1 LGIDVRQLPR
11 KGARHRARQSSPLER
26 AQIQPCLPRPFV
38 APAAAVDSDQHGAVK
53 SGETAGDPLEEYVMA
68 RTTGRK
74 ATAATRSK
82 TGAKAAVKSSA
93 GSVRKPA
100 LASAEVPA
108 KKAARTAGKARKSA
122 APVRKVPR
130 PAVGLKHAASEL
142 RWVDTLRDG
151 THVIIRPIRKEDAE
165 LERSFIKRLS
175 PESRRMRF
183 LGQMREPSDDMLRRL
198 TDIDY
203 KNEMAFLALVHRD
216 GQTQEIG
223 VARYSTSGDRKFCE
237 CAITVSDEW
246 HHKGL
251 ATLLMHHLIDVA
263 RTRGIRTMVSYDAI
277 DNGQMREL
285 ATFLGFKRNSD
296 PADSGMVVHT
306 LTL

>member
-1 LGIDVRQLPR
+1 
-11 KGARHRARQSSPLER
+11 
-26 AQIQPCLPRPFV
+26 
-38 APAAAVDSDQHGAVK
+38 
-53 SGETAGDPLEEYVMA
+53 MA

-74 ATAATRSK
+74 STVATRRK
-82 TGAKAAVKSSA
+82 TGTKAAAKSSA
-93 GSVRKPA
+93 GSVRKSGS
-100 LASAEVPA
+100 ASAGVPA
-108 KKAARTAGKARKSA
+108 KKVARPAGKARKA
-122 APVRKVPR
+122 AASTRKIAR
-130 PAVGLKHAASEL
+130 SGLAPKHAGSEL

-151 THVIIRPIRKEDAE
+151 THVIIRSIRKEDAE

-183 LGQMREPSDDMLRRL
+183 LGQMREPSDEMLRRL

-237 CAITVSDEW
+237 CAVTVSDEW
-246 HHKGL
+246 HNKGL

-263 RTRGIRTMVSYDAI
+263 RSRGIRTMVSYDAI

>member
-1 LGIDVRQLPR
+1 
-11 KGARHRARQSSPLER
+11 
-26 AQIQPCLPRPFV
+26 
-38 APAAAVDSDQHGAVK
+38 
-53 SGETAGDPLEEYVMA
+53 MA
-68 RTTGRK
+68 TTTGRK
-74 ATAATRSK
+74 STAASRRK
-82 TGAKAAVKSSA
+82 TGAKAA
-93 GSVRKPA
+93 KPN
-100 LASAEVPA
+100 
-108 KKAARTAGKARKSA
+108 TGKARKSA
-122 APVRKVPR
+122 SAGARVQVKTVARTAGKPRKAAAPTRKVPR
-130 PAVGLKHAASEL
+130 SVAGRKHAGSEL

-151 THVIIRPIRKEDAE
+151 THVIIRSIRREDAE

-183 LGQMREPSDDMLRRL
+183 LGQMREPSDEMLRRL

-203 KNEMAFLALVHRD
+203 RNEMAFIALVHRD

-246 HHKGL
+246 HQKGL

-263 RTRGIRTMVSYDAI
+263 RSRGIRTMVSYDAI

-296 PADSGMVVHT
+296 PADTGMVVHT

>member
-1 LGIDVRQLPR
+1 
-11 KGARHRARQSSPLER
+11 
-26 AQIQPCLPRPFV
+26 
-38 APAAAVDSDQHGAVK
+38 
-53 SGETAGDPLEEYVMA
+53 MA
-68 RTTGRK
+68 KATGRK
-74 ATAATRSK
+74 STAGTRRK
-82 TGAKAAVKSSA
+82 AGAKAAPKSRT
-93 GSVRKPA
+93 GSVRKSTSARPA
-100 LASAEVPA
+100 IPVKKSAGA
-108 KKAARTAGKARKSA
+108 AGKVRISA
-122 APVRKVPR
+122 APTRKRPRSAVRAKR
-130 PAVGLKHAASEL
+130 AGSEPL
-142 RWVDTLRDG
+142 RWIDTLRDG

-165 LERSFIKRLS
+165 LERSFIKHLS
-175 PESRRMRF
+175 LESRRMRF
-183 LGQMREPSDDMLRRL
+183 LGQIREPSDEMLRRL

-203 KNEMAFLALVHRD
+203 KNEMAFIALVHRD

-223 VARYSTSGDRKFCE
+223 VARYSTSADGKFCE

-246 HHKGL
+246 HYKGL

-285 ATFLGFKRNSD
+285 ATFLGFKRKPD

>member
-1 LGIDVRQLPR
+1 
-11 KGARHRARQSSPLER
+11 
-26 AQIQPCLPRPFV
+26 
-38 APAAAVDSDQHGAVK
+38 
-53 SGETAGDPLEEYVMA
+53 MA
-68 RTTGRK
+68 TTTGRK
-74 ATAATRSK
+74 STAASRRK
-82 TGAKAAVKSSA
+82 TGAKAVAKPSSGNVRKSASA
-93 GSVRKPA
+93 GAR
-100 LASAEVPA
+100 VPV
-108 KKAARTAGKARKSA
+108 KKVARTAGKARKSA
-122 APVRKVPR
+122 APTRKVRRSVPG
-130 PAVGLKHAASEL
+130 PKHAGSEL

-151 THVIIRPIRKEDAE
+151 THVIIRAIRKEDAE

-183 LGQMREPSDDMLRRL
+183 LGQMREPSDEMLRRL

-246 HHKGL
+246 HNKGL

-296 PADSGMVVHT
+296 TADSGMVVHT

>member
-1 LGIDVRQLPR
+1 
-11 KGARHRARQSSPLER
+11 
-26 AQIQPCLPRPFV
+26 
-38 APAAAVDSDQHGAVK
+38 
-53 SGETAGDPLEEYVMA
+53 MA
-68 RTTGRK
+68 TTTGRK
-74 ATAATRSK
+74 STAAPRRK
-82 TGAKAAVKSSA
+82 TGAKAAA
-93 GSVRKPA
+93 KPN
-100 LASAEVPA
+100 
-108 KKAARTAGKARKSA
+108 TGKARKSA
-122 APVRKVPR
+122 SAGARVQVKTVARTAGKPRKAAAPTRKVPR
-130 PAVGLKHAASEL
+130 SVAGRKHAGSEL

-151 THVIIRPIRKEDAE
+151 THVIIRSIRREDAE

-183 LGQMREPSDDMLRRL
+183 LGQMREPSDEMLRRL

-203 KNEMAFLALVHRD
+203 RNEMAFIALVHRD

-246 HHKGL
+246 HQKGL

-263 RTRGIRTMVSYDAI
+263 RSRGIRTMVSYDAI
-277 DNGQMREL
+277 DKGQMREL

-296 PADSGMVVHT
+296 PADTGMVVHT

>member
-1 LGIDVRQLPR
+1 MATQ
-11 KGARHRARQSSPLER
+11 AR
-26 AQIQPCLPRPFV
+26 V
-38 APAAAVDSDQHGAVK
+38 A
-53 SGETAGDPLEEYVMA
+53 
-68 RTTGRK
+68 
-74 ATAATRSK
+74 
-82 TGAKAAVKSSA
+82 
-93 GSVRKPA
+93 
-100 LASAEVPA
+100 VPA
-108 KKAARTAGKARKSA
+108 KKSANERKAPRTTAPARNSTRAPERAKSA
-122 APVRKVPR
+122 I
-130 PAVGLKHAASEL
+130 SEAL

-151 THVIIRPIRKEDAE
+151 THVIIRPIHKEDAE

-183 LGQMREPSDDMLRRL
+183 LGQVREPSDEMLRQL

-203 KNEMAFLALVHRD
+203 KNEMAFIALVHRD
-216 GQTQEIG
+216 GQTLEIG
-223 VARYSTSGDRKFCE
+223 VARYSTSGDGKFCE

-285 ATFLGFKRNSD
+285 ASFLGFKRSAD
-296 PADSGMVVHT
+296 LQDSGMVVHT

>member
-1 LGIDVRQLPR
+1 
-11 KGARHRARQSSPLER
+11 
-26 AQIQPCLPRPFV
+26 
-38 APAAAVDSDQHGAVK
+38 
-53 SGETAGDPLEEYVMA
+53 MA
-68 RTTGRK
+68 NTTGRK
-74 ATAATRSK
+74 STAGTRK
-82 TGAKAAVKSSA
+82 KVGVKAAKKSSA
-93 GSVRKPA
+93 RTVLKPA
-100 LASAEVPA
+100 PARAAVPA
-108 KKAARTAGKARKSA
+108 KKAVRTAGKTRKPAASA
-122 APVRKVPR
+122 RKVPR
-130 PAVGLKHAASEL
+130 PAVRARRAGRESL
-142 RWVDTLRDG
+142 RWIDTLRDG

-175 PESRRMRF
+175 LESRRMRF
-183 LGQMREPSDDMLRRL
+183 LGQIREPSDEMLRRL

-203 KNEMAFLALVHRD
+203 KKEMAFIALVHRD

-223 VARYSTSGDRKFCE
+223 VARYSTSSDGKFCE

-246 HHKGL
+246 HYKGL

-263 RTRGIRTMVSYDAI
+263 RSRGIRTMVSYDAI

-285 ATFLGFKRNSD
+285 ATFLGFKRTPD

>member
-1 LGIDVRQLPR
+1 
-11 KGARHRARQSSPLER
+11 
-26 AQIQPCLPRPFV
+26 
-38 APAAAVDSDQHGAVK
+38 
-53 SGETAGDPLEEYVMA
+53 MA
-68 RTTGRK
+68 RTTGKKSAASPRK
-74 ATAATRSK
+74 KIRAKSASK
-82 TGAKAAVKSSA
+82 TTVRRAGKAVSSPRVTA
-93 GSVRKPA
+93 
-100 LASAEVPA
+100 PA
-108 KKAARTAGKARKSA
+108 KKPASGAAKARKSA
-122 APVRKVPR
+122 APKSRR
-130 PAVGLKHAASEL
+130 AAAGNELL

-183 LGQMREPSDDMLRRL
+183 LGQIREPSDEMLHRL

-203 KNEMAFLALVHRD
+203 RKEMAFIALVHRD
-216 GQTQEIG
+216 GQTLEIG
-223 VARYSTSGDRKFCE
+223 VARYSTSADGKFCE
-237 CAITVSDEW
+237 CAVTVSDEW

-251 ATLLMHHLIDVA
+251 ASLLMHHLIDVA

-285 ATFLGFKRNSD
+285 ATFLGFRRTAD
-296 PADSGMVVHT
+296 PADSGMVVHS